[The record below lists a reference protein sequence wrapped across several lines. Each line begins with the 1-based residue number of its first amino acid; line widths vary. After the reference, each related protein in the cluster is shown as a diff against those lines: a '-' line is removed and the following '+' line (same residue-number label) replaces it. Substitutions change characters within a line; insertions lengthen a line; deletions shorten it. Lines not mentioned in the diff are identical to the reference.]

1 MLNVIMKLSLILC
14 ACSLFIFSSCIQNK
28 DFHPSNDTSNSGL
41 ADNEKFI
48 GSWELKEW
56 TAELQ
61 NGGIIYPYGID
72 AKGIISYD
80 NLGNM
85 AVQVM
90 KNERLKFL
98 SEDPLQAKNDEI
110 LNDYNSFIAYSGSFE
125 VDTNSNQI
133 IHHVDLSS
141 FPNWVG
147 QNQIRYY
154 TFKGDSLILST
165 DFIGESKHK
174 LTWTKTYD

>member
-1 MLNVIMKLSLILC
+1 MLSDC
-14 ACSLFIFSSCIQNK
+14 CPCSSKIK
-28 DFHPSNDTSNSGL
+28 
-41 ADNEKFI
+41 
-48 GSWELKEW
+48 
-56 TAELQ
+56 
-61 NGGIIYPYGID
+61 
-72 AKGIISYD
+72 
-80 NLGNM
+80 
-85 AVQVM
+85 
-90 KNERLKFL
+90 LKFL

-110 LNDYNSFIAYSGSFE
+110 LNAYNSFIAYSGSFE

-174 LTWTKTYD
+174 LTWAKTYD